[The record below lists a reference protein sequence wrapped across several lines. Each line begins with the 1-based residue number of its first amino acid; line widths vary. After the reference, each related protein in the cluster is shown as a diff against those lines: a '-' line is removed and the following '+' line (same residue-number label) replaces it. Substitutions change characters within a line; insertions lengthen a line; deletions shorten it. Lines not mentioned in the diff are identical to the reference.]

1 MIELRNGDKIRF
13 SCTFRHQG
21 AAYEGAKLRCS
32 IGEKRTIWPHD
43 FIERVSK
50 ESPTLSFPSNPSPR
64 SYTEVV
70 ITDTIKV
77 GGVGGLE
84 EGYYE
89 AQVKLMGIPGDD
101 IFWNGPLD
109 DIHAVEEAGEALFT
123 GLEVSYTK
131 A

>member
-1 MIELRNGDKIRF
+1 MIELRSGDKIRF

-21 AAYEGAKLRCS
+21 AAYGGAKLRCS
-32 IGEKRTIWPHD
+32 IGEKRNIWPYD

-50 ESPTLSFPSNPSPR
+50 ESPTLSFPTDETSK

-70 ITDTIKV
+70 TTDTIKV
-77 GGVGGLE
+77 GGFGGLE

-89 AQVKLMGIPGDD
+89 VLVKLMGIPGADLYWD
-101 IFWNGPLD
+101 GPD
-109 DIHAVEEAGEALFT
+109 NDIHAMELGEALFT